1 MVLVLPA
8 MLGSATATS
17 ITPIGRHWR
26 IDTHERR
33 AQPYAVW
40 HRAKTS
46 GKGYRWLLW
55 HFFSSYRA
63 AMGYVEAHAKPG
75 EI

>member
-1 MVLVLPA
+1 

-33 AQPYAVW
+33 AQPYAVY
-40 HRAKTS
+40 HHTA
-46 GKGYRWLLW
+46 GKARSRWLLW
-55 HFFSSYRA
+55 CFFSSYRA
-63 AMGYVEAHAKPG
+63 AMGYIEAHAKP
-75 EI
+75 EEKA